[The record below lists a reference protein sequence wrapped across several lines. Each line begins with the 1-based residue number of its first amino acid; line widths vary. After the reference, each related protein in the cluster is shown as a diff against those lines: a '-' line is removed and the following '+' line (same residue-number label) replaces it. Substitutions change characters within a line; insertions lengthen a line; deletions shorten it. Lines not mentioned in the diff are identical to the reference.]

1 MKIMKKFLLFFP
13 LLVLASCGQSASSQA
28 ENSSDMKTYVVVDL
42 QKDFYHPE
50 GRLSVGGADVMP
62 GRVAAAIK
70 DCDAVI
76 FTLDWHPYAHCSF
89 AAQGGPWPAHC
100 VQYTDGAS
108 LPFEVIQAAQGKRI
122 LYYFKGQD
130 PAREEYGAFADIT
143 PEQKAVLDSS
153 SEIVVCGLCGDYC
166 VGQTIRRLVELGY
179 GPRIVVDMACT
190 GSIDDGSS
198 LAATIEEFNL
208 RTR

>member
-1 MKIMKKFLLFFP
+1 MKKATFLLS
-13 LLVLASCGQSASSQA
+13 LLVLFACGRGNDVQ
-28 ENSSDMKTYVVVDL
+28 NMKTYVVVDL

-50 GRLSVGGADVMP
+50 GRLSVAGADVMP
-62 GRVAAAIK
+62 GRVAEAIK

-108 LPFEVIQAAQGKRI
+108 LPFEVIEAAQGKKV

-130 PAREEYGAFADIT
+130 PGQEEYGAFADIT
-143 PEQKAVLDSS
+143 DEQKAVFDNS

-179 GPRIVVDMACT
+179 GDKITVDMACT

-198 LAATIEEFNL
+198 LQATIGEFNL
-208 RTR
+208 RIK